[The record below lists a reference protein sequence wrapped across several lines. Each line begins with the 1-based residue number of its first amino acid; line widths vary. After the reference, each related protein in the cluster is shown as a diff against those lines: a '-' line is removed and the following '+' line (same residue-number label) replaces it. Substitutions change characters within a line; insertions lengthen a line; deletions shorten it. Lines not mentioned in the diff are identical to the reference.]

1 MRRGWQRLAKEEVDR
16 TERNLPVLISEPN
29 AGDRNRAKSLLKSSS
44 SGTQTEVHNQLAVAR
59 VRGIYHQLVGPNHA
73 FGAGFPW
80 ETTLADHKSL
90 VDLVERAK
98 AGIVFG

>member
-1 MRRGWQRLAKEEVDR
+1 M
-16 TERNLPVLISEPN
+16 LIPKSD
-29 AGDRNRAKSLLKSSS
+29 AGDCDRAKSLLKSGS
-44 SGTQTEVHNQLAVAR
+44 SGAQTKVHDELAVAR

-80 ETTLADHKSL
+80 ETTLTDHKSL

-98 AGIVFG
+98 AGIAFG